1 MAIFNKQKNKK
12 DLSTDTMDNGVML
25 ITEVT
30 PKDVVS
36 EQFRS
41 IRTNVE
47 FSAVD
52 KEYKTLIFTS
62 SNVSEG
68 KSTVSANTAV
78 TWAQQG
84 KKVLFIDADLR
95 RPTLHATFGLP
106 NNQGL
111 TNVLTNKELDY
122 HDVIKP
128 TRVKNLSVLTS
139 GPVPPNPSEL
149 LNSDRM
155 KKYIELLKG
164 EYDLIIFDVPPML
177 QVTDTQIMAAYVDGV
192 ILVVRQGV
200 AQQKAVTRSIELL
213 EMVHAN
219 LLGYVMNDVASRNGY
234 GYGYGYGY
242 GETK

>member
-1 MAIFNKQKNKK
+1 MAIFKRKNKK
-12 DLSTDTMDNGVML
+12 ELSNDTMTNGVML
-25 ITEVT
+25 ITEVE

-36 EQFRS
+36 EQFRT

-52 KEYKTLIFTS
+52 QEYKTLIFTS
-62 SNVSEG
+62 SGVSEG

-95 RPTLHATFGLP
+95 RPTLHSTFGVSNTL
-106 NNQGL
+106 GL
-111 TNVLTNKELDY
+111 TNVLTNTDIDY
-122 HDVIKP
+122 HSAIQS
-128 TRVKNLSVLTS
+128 TRVENLSILTS

-155 KKYIELLKG
+155 KKYIEALKA

-200 AQQKAVTRSIELL
+200 AQQKAVSRSIELL
-213 EMVHAN
+213 EMVHAH

-242 GETK
+242 GDTK